1 MKERFESETR
11 TLMQS
16 TQCATARAFACL
28 LLLPLTGWSGGVVTE
43 CTEANLR
50 AAMAGGGVVT
60 FACDGVVALAG
71 TIAIGTDTVLDGTG
85 HHVTLSGGDAVR
97 VFYLQTNVTFTAV
110 NLTIANGKA
119 SSLNGMLTPGGGVF
133 NDGGL
138 LNLLGVEFRTNTTM
152 GGHWQGG
159 AIFNSFGSVNATNS
173 SFLGNVVTGIPVSA
187 PYPVTKGGAIYNE
200 GGLVNLQDCTFVG
213 NGSRGVDGPANG
225 SYTGFPGGGCGG
237 GAVFNAGTLVANRCT
252 FRQNFAKG
260 GSASPAAFQS
270 SASGISGAMGGEG
283 SGGVIYNLGD
293 LVLQSCVFVSNE
305 AIGGNGGTGG
315 AGGTIPHVGLSGGN
329 GGNGSS
335 GSGSAIFNLGT
346 IAVVNCTLAS
356 NSSAGGFGG
365 AGGAGGSSLYG
376 GAGGAGGKGGSGLGA
391 IHNANNMFMTNC
403 TLAFNSSSIGLG
415 GAGGAAGQGEGGQPG
430 PPGTNGTAI
439 GGIQTT
445 GGRLVNT
452 LLATNAP
459 GGNCS
464 GPITDG
470 GHNLSSDASCAF
482 TSVGSL
488 NNTDP
493 LLGPLANNGGPMLTM
508 ALLPGSP
515 AIDAGDGAAAPKT
528 DQRGFPRPAGLA
540 SDIGAFEYGSMLPVL
555 AISGSPAAG
564 MNILVHGNAD
574 QWCRL
579 LTSTN
584 LLDWQCLATNQIA
597 PNGVVLFQDNGSVAQ
612 TQRFYKVTLP

>member
-1 MKERFESETR
+1 MNTKAKSENRLT
-11 TLMQS
+11 MQPGNLAV
-16 TQCATARAFACL
+16 TGVAAL
-28 LLLPLTGWSGGVVTE
+28 LLLVPVVAWSGGVVTS

-50 AAMAGGGVVT
+50 AAMVGGGTVT
-60 FACDGVVALAG
+60 FACDGTITLASTI
-71 TIAIGTDTVLDGTG
+71 TIAMDTVLDGTG
-85 HHVTLSGGDAVR
+85 HQIIISGGDAVR

-119 SSLNGMLTPGGGVF
+119 SSLNGTLTPGGGVF
-133 NDGGL
+133 NDGGI

-152 GGHWQGG
+152 GWHWQGG
-159 AIFNSFGSVNATNS
+159 AIFNSFGRVNATNS
-173 SFLGNVVTGIPVSA
+173 SFLGNVATSIPVF
-187 PYPVTKGGAIYNE
+187 PYPMSEGGAIYNE

-237 GAVFNAGTLVANRCT
+237 GAIYNAGTLIANRCT
-252 FRQNFAKG
+252 FLQNFAKG
-260 GSASPAAFQS
+260 GSASPARFEP
-270 SASGISGAMGGEG
+270 SASGYPGAMGGAG

-293 LVLQSCVFVSNE
+293 LTLQSCVVASNE
-305 AIGGNGGTGG
+305 AIGGNGSTGG

-346 IAVVNCTLAS
+346 AAVINCTLAS
-356 NSSAGGFGG
+356 NSSTGGRGG

-376 GAGGAGGKGGSGLGA
+376 GAGGAGGNGGSGLGV
-391 IHNANNMFMTNC
+391 IHNTNNLFMTNC
-403 TLAFNSSSIGLG
+403 TLAFNSSSIGSG
-415 GAGGAAGQGEGGQPG
+415 GAGGAAGQGEGGQSG
-430 PPGTNGTAI
+430 PPGTSGTAV
-439 GGIQTT
+439 GGLKTN

-464 GPITDG
+464 GPITDD
-470 GHNLSSDASCAF
+470 GHNVSSDSSCAF

-493 LLGPLANNGGPMLTM
+493 LLGPLANNGGPTLTM

-515 AIDAGDGAAAPKT
+515 AIDAAETAVAPAI

-540 SDIGAFEYGSMLPVL
+540 ADIGAFEFGSMLPIL
-555 AISGSPAAG
+555 SITRSGTNG
-564 MNILVHGNAD
+564 VEILVWGNAN

-579 LTSTN
+579 LTSTT
-584 LLDWQCLATNQIA
+584 LSDWQCVATNQIG
-597 PNGVVLFQDNGSVAQ
+597 PNGTVLFQDNHSAGE
-612 TQRFYKVTLP
+612 TQRFYKVALP